1 MMEVNMFREKYFDL
15 KNKRSDSIII
25 MKNGIFYNVLG
36 KDCYII
42 KNIFGYKVSTFGDT
56 IRVGFP
62 IKGLNK
68 VLDTL
73 DKLKISYLVYEQFVV
88 LESHYNSEN
97 YKLFLKNNLS
107 INDRI
112 KCINERL
119 NEIKYDEKIFK
130 ALESVEKIC
139 MKN

>member
-1 MMEVNMFREKYFDL
+1 MFREKYFNL
-15 KNKRSDSIII
+15 KGKRSDSIII

-42 KNIFGYKVSTFGDT
+42 KNIFGYKVSSFGDT
-56 IRVGFP
+56 IRAGFP
-62 IKGLNK
+62 IKSLNR

-73 DKLKISYLVYEQFVV
+73 DKLKISYLVYENFIV
-88 LESHYNSEN
+88 LEVHYNSEN
-97 YKLFLKNNLS
+97 YELFLMNNLS

-119 NEIKYDEKIFK
+119 NEIKYDEKIFNI
-130 ALESVEKIC
+130 LESVEEIC

>member
-1 MMEVNMFREKYFDL
+1 MFKEKYFDL
-15 KNKRSDSIII
+15 KGKRSDSIII
-25 MKNGIFYNVLG
+25 MKNGVFYNVLG
-36 KDCYII
+36 KDCYIM

-56 IRVGFP
+56 VKVGFP

-73 DKLKISYLVYEQFVV
+73 DKLKISYLVYENEIV
-88 LESHYNSEN
+88 LDVYYDSEN
-97 YKLFLKNNLS
+97 YELFLKNNLS

-112 KCINERL
+112 KSIYERL
-119 NEIKYDEKIFK
+119 NEIKYDRKIFK
-130 ALESVEKIC
+130 VLESVEEIC